1 MVWRLWSHLLS
12 WKNHILRFQTFV
24 LFWKMPFIKI
34 TLVSLIFT
42 SCWDTSDSM
51 VIWSWR
57 NEMHRGLFYLNC
69 NLLGIYSA
77 MQWFTFSELSDKI
90 PISRQSFDWASTWVE
105 MNITIGSRLVWLPQE
120 SRSVLS
126 QSPFVQP
133 AGGKLEH
140 YCTKFLCSLDVRND
154 NDQCHRGPSIN

>member
-1 MVWRLWSHLLS
+1 MLWRLWCHLLS

-51 VIWSWR
+51 VIWSYHDEIKCIEVCSILTAICW
-57 NEMHRGLFYLNC
+57 EF
-69 NLLGIYSA
+69 IP
-77 MQWFTFSELSDKI
+77 QWFTFSELSDKI

-140 YCTKFLCSLDVRND
+140 YCTKFMCSLDVLND
-154 NDQCHRGPSIN
+154 DDQCRGPRIK